1 MDRVEKYMAISK
13 YLISYDLIKDKDYS
27 KLIEAIK
34 SIANGYSKPLK
45 SVWIIGH
52 SGSASDIV
60 NALSPYIDS
69 DDKLLVTLVTKDTS
83 WTVSLKEETRAWLRK
98 YVWL

>member
-1 MDRVEKYMAISK
+1 MATPK

-27 KLIEAIK
+27 KLIDAIK
-34 SIANGYSKPLK
+34 SIANGYSNPLK

-52 SGSASDIV
+52 SGKASDIV
-60 NALSPYIDS
+60 TALGPYMDS

-83 WTVSLKEETRAWLRK
+83 WTKTLGDKTREWLRK
-98 YVWL
+98 HVWS

>member
-1 MDRVEKYMAISK
+1 MAK
-13 YLISYDLIKDKDYS
+13 YLITYDLIKDKDYS

-45 SVWIIGH
+45 STWIIGH
-52 SGSASDIV
+52 PGSASDIV
-60 NALSPYIDS
+60 NALSPYIDL

-83 WTVSLKEETRAWLRK
+83 WTKSLEDKTREWLRK
-98 YVWL
+98 HIWS